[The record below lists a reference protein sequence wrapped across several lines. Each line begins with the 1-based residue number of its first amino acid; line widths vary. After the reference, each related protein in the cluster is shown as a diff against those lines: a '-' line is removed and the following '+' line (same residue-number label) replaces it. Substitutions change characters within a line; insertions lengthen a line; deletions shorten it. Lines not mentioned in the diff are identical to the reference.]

1 MASSLFRQADVRAP
15 AVLAVCCIAACSE
28 ARTPPVSAAPVM
40 RAGNDAAG
48 RPMRGTMHTVRMV
61 LDNEGFRFDPAYLTV
76 AEGDGVQF
84 RMISGV
90 PHNVSFDDHFIPRG
104 SRAQLAANLALV
116 GARDLAAPV
125 VTALDS
131 AYVVSTSG
139 LPRGEYLFY
148 CAPHRSLNMHGVI
161 TVR

>member
-1 MASSLFRQADVRAP
+1 MRPS
-15 AVLAVCCIAACSE
+15 AVFALCCMTAACSD
-28 ARTPPVSAAPVM
+28 ARTPPVSAVPVV
-40 RAGNDAAG
+40 RSDDTTRG
-48 RPMRGTMHTVRMV
+48 RSVRGTLHTVRMV
-61 LDNEGFRFDPAYLTV
+61 LDDEGFRFDPAYLTV
-76 AEGDGVQF
+76 TEGDGVQF

-90 PHNVSFDDHFIPRG
+90 PHNVSFDDRFIPRG

-125 VTALDS
+125 VTVLDS

-139 LPRGEYLFY
+139 LPHGEYLFY
-148 CAPHRSLNMHGVI
+148 CAPHLSLNMHGVI

>member
-1 MASSLFRQADVRAP
+1 MRPS
-15 AVLAVCCIAACSE
+15 AVFALCCMIAACSD
-28 ARTPPVSAAPVM
+28 ARTPPVSAVPVV
-40 RAGNDAAG
+40 RSDDTTRG
-48 RPMRGTMHTVRMV
+48 RSVRGTLHTVRMV
-61 LDNEGFRFDPAYLTV
+61 LDDEGFRFDPAYLTV
-76 AEGDGVQF
+76 TEGDGVQF

-90 PHNVSFDDHFIPRG
+90 PHNVSFDDRFIPRG

-125 VTALDS
+125 VTVLDS

-139 LPRGEYLFY
+139 LPHGEYLFY
-148 CAPHRSLNMHGVI
+148 CAPHLSLNMHGVI